1 MDNYFNSKKYII
13 LLVVVCILF
22 AILIIK
28 IFDYLPKP
36 DNIPPSGYTTEKT
49 SVNNTDDAVNESYDN
64 EDADS
69 DEEDEDDDD
78 TSEDDDNIDDNHKS
92 GHIDFEQKSYPDI
105 NNFEEIPAPKGS
117 NEEIIQTYDTN

>member
-13 LLVVVCILF
+13 LLVVVCVLF

-28 IFDYLPKP
+28 FFDYLPQP
-36 DNIPPSGYTTEKT
+36 DNIPPSGYSTQET
-49 SVNNTDDAVNESYDN
+49 SINDDNNAVNDPSDN
-64 EDADS
+64 EEADNE
-69 DEEDEDDDD
+69 EEDEEED
-78 TSEDDDNIDDNHKS
+78 TSDDDDNIDDNHKT
-92 GHIDFEQKSYPDI
+92 GHIDFERKSYPDV